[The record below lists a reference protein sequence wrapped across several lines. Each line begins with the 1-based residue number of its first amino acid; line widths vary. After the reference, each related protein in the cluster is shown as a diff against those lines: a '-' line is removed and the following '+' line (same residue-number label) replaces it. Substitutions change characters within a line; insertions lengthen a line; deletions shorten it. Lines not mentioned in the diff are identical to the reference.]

1 MALSEYRKQETFCPL
16 WAAAG
21 VSISL
26 LGMTAG
32 FWELIDILTPFI
44 FPLILMGVLVIFWA
58 TLAWSLVHVLRKK
71 RYKKTFAFFPLGMQL
86 LALLII
92 MTVPFSSIMLDLD
105 FKRHLKEREK
115 VVSRVISGELKPNVA
130 HNTSLILLPD
140 DQKYLSKGGG
150 EIMVEKHSGETSVFF
165 FMFRGVLDNFS
176 GFMYRSDDSNP
187 QRDDFDGDFFEIKR
201 INENWYWAA
210 SGDGSD

>member
-21 VSISL
+21 VSIFL

-71 RYKKTFAFFPLGMQL
+71 RYRNTFSFFPLGVQL

-92 MTVPFSSIMLDLD
+92 MTVPFTSIMLDLD
-105 FKRHLKEREK
+105 FKRNLKEREN
-115 VVSRVISGELKPNVA
+115 VVSWVISGELKPNVA
-130 HNTSLILLPD
+130 HNTSLILLSD
-140 DQKYLSKGGG
+140 EQRHLSKGGG
-150 EIMVEKHSGETSVFF
+150 EIMVEKRSGETFVFF
-165 FMFRGVLDNFS
+165 FTFRGVLDNFS
-176 GFMYRSDDSNP
+176 GFMYRSDGSNP
-187 QRDDFDGDFFEIKR
+187 QRNDFGGDFAEIKQ
-201 INENWYWAA
+201 IKENWYWAA
-210 SGDGSD
+210 SH